1 MVDTDFER
9 AMQANLAPVDEYI
22 DDLIAKASP
31 LWKGVD
37 ADAFMDM
44 VRGREPGTITEQL
57 AAISEDWAVVLSE
70 KPEPKPDCCA
80 DTGGWE
86 NLVWVNKITENA

>member
-22 DDLIAKASP
+22 DGLIAKASP
-31 LWKGVD
+31 QWKGVN

-44 VRGREPGTITEQL
+44 VRGRESGTITEHL
-57 AAISEDWAVVLSE
+57 AAISEDWAVALSE

-86 NLVWVNKITENA
+86 NLVWVNNIKENA

>member
-1 MVDTDFER
+1 MADTDFER

-22 DDLIAKASP
+22 DGLIAKASP
-31 LWKGVD
+31 QWKCVD
-37 ADAFMDM
+37 ADVFMDM
-44 VRGREPGTITEQL
+44 VRGRKHGTITEHL

-70 KPEPKPDCCA
+70 KPGSKPDCCT

-86 NLVWVNKITENA
+86 SLIWADNIKKYA